1 MNRYSLP
8 RHPFQPQVI
17 AAGTAAGHASL
28 RTDHVHAARG
38 LRAPVT

>member
-1 MNRYSLP
+1 MNRSSLP
-8 RHPFQPQVI
+8 RRPLLPQVI
-17 AAGTAAGHASL
+17 AAGTDAVHASL

>member
-1 MNRYSLP
+1 MNRSSLP
-8 RHPFQPQVI
+8 RHPFLSQAI
-17 AAGTAAGHASL
+17 AAGTDAVHASL

>member
-1 MNRYSLP
+1 MNRSSLP
-8 RHPFQPQVI
+8 RHPLLPQII
-17 AAGTAAGHASL
+17 AAGTEVVHASL